1 MKVLEDH
8 QIRILPLLS
17 LHLGQLAVLLLLL
30 LLFSSSP
37 SYSGVPLA
45 L

>member
-30 LLFSSSP
+30 FSSSP